1 MKKVLCLLLLLFG
14 MSTATTYAQF
24 NTPEMRDVVQVKGK
38 ILLVAIQEE
47 TTRALL
53 DYRNKPD
60 TLKYY
65 KDGIEAFNTKL
76 KDAVSKTFKFC
87 KSIEYMSY
95 LKVDKLVRDNQAG
108 KYAILTFDLKDGHP
122 DTYQFGF
129 LYGHGPYNNEVRE
142 KSKKLGYGVFRLSL
156 PTHERTLKE
165 VYSVN
170 LPVAYPSE
178 VDMIFALDVMQYT
191 LTTTQKKRDYKI
203 DEFKEEVRKNNKLLK
218 KRNLILDRDQ
228 IAAKTTREDLK
239 EVYPYQFAIVDYDK
253 VEEAVINRDSSFAYV
268 EIIPQQ
274 PRASDKNNSKVT
286 QTYFYFVMD
295 AGNPRILGMAE
306 AKRPNYN
313 ELMDDISDKEM
324 KDFTKLR

>member
-1 MKKVLCLLLLLFG
+1 MKKVLCLLMLVLG
-14 MSTATTYAQF
+14 VSTTTHAQLE
-24 NTPEMRDVVQVKGK
+24 TPDMRDVQQVKGR
-38 ILLVAIQEE
+38 ILLVAVQEE

-53 DYRNKPD
+53 DYRNKAD

-65 KDGIEAFNTKL
+65 KDGIAAFNEKW
-76 KDAVSKTFKFC
+76 KDAISKTFKFC
-87 KSIEYMSY
+87 KSIQYMSY

-129 LYGHGPYNNEVRE
+129 LYGHGPYNNDIRE

-156 PTHERTLKE
+156 ATHEKTLRE
-165 VYSVN
+165 VYSITM
-170 LPVAYPSE
+170 PVAYPSE
-178 VDMIFALDVMQYT
+178 ADMIYALDVMQYT
-191 LTTTQKKRDYKI
+191 FTTVQKKRDYKV
-203 DEFKEEVRKNNKLLK
+203 DEFKEEIRKNNKILK
-218 KRNLILDRDQ
+218 KRNLLLDRDQ

-253 VEEAVINRDSSFAYV
+253 IEEAVKNRDSNFAYV

-286 QTYFYFVMD
+286 QTYFAIVMD
-295 AGNPRILGMAE
+295 AGHPRILGMAE
-306 AKRPNYN
+306 AKRMNYN
-313 ELMDDISDKEM
+313 ELYDDISDKEM
-324 KDFTKLR
+324 KDFTKVR